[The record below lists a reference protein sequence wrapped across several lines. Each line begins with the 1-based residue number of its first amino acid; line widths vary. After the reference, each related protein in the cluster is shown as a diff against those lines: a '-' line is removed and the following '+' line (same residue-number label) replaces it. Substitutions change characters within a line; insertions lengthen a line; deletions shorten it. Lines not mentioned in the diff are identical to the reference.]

1 MKNSLRLGTLTLLT
15 GVALAV
21 AARTAEARLTVGDPA
36 PKLQTGMWV
45 QGDPVTAFDTNHVFL
60 IDFWATWCGP
70 CRTSIPHLNELQE
83 KFKDQGLIVIGQ
95 DVGENDSSNVAAFV
109 KKMGGQMIYR
119 VALDDRSRETNGIM
133 AATWMGAAEQNN
145 LPASFIVNQH
155 GMIAWIGH
163 PMALNE
169 QILADVLA
177 DKFDV
182 AGYAAGYE
190 QQRDVEKQRA
200 AYYKNLQDAMR
211 QKNWIMSA
219 RLCLKSRMA
228 QKCSLKS
235 FGFWW
240 IY

>member
-1 MKNSLRLGTLTLLT
+1 M
-15 GVALAV
+15 
-21 AARTAEARLTVGDPA
+21 
-36 PKLQTGMWV
+36 
-45 QGDPVTAFDTNHVFL
+45 QGDPVKAFDTNHVFL

-235 FGFWW
+235 FRFLVDLLAGIRLHKVVNFAVDA
-240 IY
+240 